1 MTPSRL
7 YMQNQ
12 ELDLELVF
20 LVSSPSTP
28 SSSADAPWS
37 CELQEHQTWQNGLHT
52 LDKEGL
58 LLQDERCRSGC
69 SSLPSIC
76 RLFHTFHKGTLSEP
90 SANMFSVKLEQN
102 VSVFLLWTIVVM
114 CLFLNWAP
122 SRVCFL
128 CDCKG
133 RCTFQKPFRNVR
145 KDSSSVPGASCC
157 SGRHIFFS
165 RQKFFHTRPRGTYG
179 S

>member
-1 MTPSRL
+1 M
-7 YMQNQ
+7 
-12 ELDLELVF
+12 ELVF
-20 LVSSPSTP
+20 LVSSLPTP

-37 CELQEHQTWQNGLHT
+37 CELQEHQTWQSGLHT
-52 LDKEGL
+52 LDKEDL
-58 LLQDERCRSGC
+58 LHQDERCRSGC

-90 SANMFSVKLEQN
+90 SANMFSVKLKQN
-102 VSVFLLWTIVVM
+102 VKSVFLLWTIVVM

>member
-1 MTPSRL
+1 MKRSITFLFVWFRILQLIFKSKSDFIKGNIIIITMTPSRL

-37 CELQEHQTWQNGLHT
+37 CELQEHQIWQNGLHT

-76 RLFHTFHKGTLSEP
+76 RLFHTFQKGTLPEP
-90 SANMFSVKLEQN
+90 SANMFSVKLKQN
-102 VSVFLLWTIVVM
+102 
-114 CLFLNWAP
+114 AP
-122 SRVCFL
+122 RV
-128 CDCKG
+128 DQG
-133 RCTFQKPFRNVR
+133 
-145 KDSSSVPGASCC
+145 SSQQPDG
-157 SGRHIFFS
+157 GNLH
-165 RQKFFHTRPRGTYG
+165 KT
-179 S
+179 